1 MLRYYDK
8 KINAAFG
15 RLRDRRQAVGEAS
28 PQQTLEEEAQGLKEQ
43 IALASAAGD
52 IGTIISLIT
61 QASSLPTED
70 YVATIMGGT
79 RFMYYSFL
87 NRFHVR
93 PLDMEDMVDGML
105 FMDAYRYIE
114 KKEYEKISAAT
125 KK

>member
-1 MLRYYDK
+1 M
-8 KINAAFG
+8 
-15 RLRDRRQAVGEAS
+15 
-28 PQQTLEEEAQGLKEQ
+28 
-43 IALASAAGD
+43 ALASAAGD

-61 QASSLPTED
+61 QASSLPVED
-70 YVATIMGGT
+70 YIATILGGT

-114 KKEYEKISAAT
+114 KKENEKIMQQVR
-125 KK
+125 K

>member
-15 RLRDRRQAVGEAS
+15 RLRDRRQAVGETS
-28 PQQTLEEEAQGLKEQ
+28 SSQSLEEEAKSLKEQ
-43 IALASAAGD
+43 MALASAAGD

-61 QASSLPTED
+61 QASSLPVED
-70 YVATIMGGT
+70 YIATILGGT

-114 KKEYEKISAAT
+114 KKENEKIMQQVR
-125 KK
+125 K